1 MNKEDIQFLKELQH
15 EMLTQDHVGQ
25 ASPRFWV
32 VMQTVRKYGIEDIY
46 DYDGSVIIGDE
57 GEECETDVDS
67 MYNWLKNTLD
77 INCELDF
84 DRNNNA
90 YIKVREYTDE
100 NGDVYEE
107 ERLNEAGE
115 VTYYL
120 RWTRGDNFSICNYK
134 DVEEIVP
141 DTTFLT
147 IRECEEHIKS
157 NHYHY
162 NKPHTYA
169 MTAWRSPQVERLYKI
184 LENTNW
190 DEFIKGE
197 KNNE

>member
-1 MNKEDIQFLKELQH
+1 MVKEDIEFLKGLQH

-32 VMQTVRKYGIEDIY
+32 VMQTARKYGIEDIY
-46 DYDGSVIIGDE
+46 DYDSSVIIGDE

-67 MYNWLKNTLD
+67 MYTWLKDTLEID
-77 INCELDF
+77 CELDF
-84 DRNNNA
+84 DENNNV
-90 YIKVREYTDE
+90 YIKIYEYTDD

-107 ERLNEAGE
+107 EHLYEAGE

-120 RWTRGDNFSICNYK
+120 EWVRGYNNFSICNYK

-141 DTTFLT
+141 NTMFLT
-147 IRECEEHIKS
+147 IRECEEHIQANS
-157 NHYHY
+157 YHY
-162 NKPHTYA
+162 NKPHSYA

-190 DEFIKGE
+190 DDLESK
-197 KNNE
+197 